1 MSLPSAS
8 WESSVR
14 TRSRGLALLLL
25 AVLAGCGSGS
35 EARTEDEPASRD
47 RMREPARAA
56 PGFALETLD
65 GDSLTLEDLGDRR
78 VVLMNFWAS
87 WCNPCKE
94 EIPVLVEL
102 HEEYAGQGFMVLG
115 ATVDDLPRDSRAFA
129 EEMGIPYP
137 SVITTPR
144 MREEW
149 ALAPWLPTSLLIV
162 EGRIVEQWIGPQ
174 TRQEL
179 EYPIRVGL
187 GLAPPLEDVIG
198 TAGPPRD

>member
-1 MSLPSAS
+1 MGT
-8 WESSVR
+8 W
-14 TRSRGLALLLL
+14 SRDTARILLL
-25 AVLAGCGSGS
+25 AMVAGCGSGS
-35 EARTEDEPASRD
+35 EARTGEDPAASEERL
-47 RMREPARAA
+47 RPPARAA

-65 GDSLTLEDLGDRR
+65 GDSLTLEGLSDRR

-102 HEEYAGQGFMVLG
+102 HEEYADQGFMVLG

-144 MREEW
+144 MREDW

-174 TRQEL
+174 TRDEL

-187 GLAPPLEDVIG
+187 GLTPPLEEVIG
-198 TAGPPRD
+198 TGGTPRN